1 MLGRFNRHQDLVKS
15 ILTLFT
21 GSAIAQAI
29 PLLVSPLLTRLYSVE
44 DFAALTITTTFISL
58 VGVVVTGR
66 YEFAVG
72 LPEHDQDGKRL
83 VQLAAMITI
92 VVPFLRWR
100 T

>member
-1 MLGRFNRHQDLVKS
+1 MFGRFNRHQDLVKS

-29 PLLVSPLLTRLYSVE
+29 PILVSPLLTRLYPVV
-44 DFAALTITTTFISL
+44 DFAALTIITTLISL

-72 LPEHDQDGKRL
+72 LPADDRD
-83 VQLAAMITI
+83 AWF
-92 VVPFLRWR
+92 FLEML
-100 T
+100 